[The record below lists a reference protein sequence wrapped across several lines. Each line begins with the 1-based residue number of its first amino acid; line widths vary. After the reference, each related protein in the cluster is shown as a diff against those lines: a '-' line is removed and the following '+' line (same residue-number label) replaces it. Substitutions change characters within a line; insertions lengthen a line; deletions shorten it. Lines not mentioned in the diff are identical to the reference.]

1 MSNELDGPIPQ
12 LLNDGLDFLLI
23 GGHSRMYLSNSA
35 LDEDA
40 ADQAKALA
48 RGLQV
53 FHRRQ
58 NKLMLMMI

>member
-1 MSNELDGPIPQ
+1 M
-12 LLNDGLDFLLI
+12 
-23 GGHSRMYLSNSA
+23 HLSNSA